1 MALLSS
7 SVIMDAVYMP
17 DGSVTMTTI
26 VMIIQMRG
34 TAVSAYGFALLCTVL
49 CSLATLAHGPISCI
63 SFNFNRVHISC
74 CCYCCC
80 WEGNW
85 AEFTFAKTSGTL
97 TGDRNNQKNRPI
109 PLVPSKRVHETIK
122 HVLKRCQTWRVLP
135 PNIWISTAV
144 KANCRAKGKLFI
156 CFWPALSALFRSSQL
171 SGVFLAQKQHT
182 CLPKVFLTSK
192 NSCKEYFVERKQIK
206 STTAGYSKLRMFGGK
221 TCHVCAQLEF
231 VFSSCLDATDGTQV
245 SLTFFL

>member
-80 WEGNW
+80 YCCCWEGNW
-85 AEFTFAKTSGTL
+85 AEFTFAKTPGTL

-135 PNIWISTAV
+135 PNIWILIAV

-156 CFWPALSALFRSSQL
+156 CFWSALSAHISFFSTFRHISL
-171 SGVFLAQKQHT
+171 SETAHLPPESILKILA
-182 CLPKVFLTSK
+182 K
-192 NSCKEYFVERKQIK
+192 NIFIVERKRRKQIK

-231 VFSSCLDATDGTQV
+231 VFSSYVHA
-245 SLTFFL
+245 

>member
-34 TAVSAYGFALLCTVL
+34 TAVSAYRFALLCTVP
-49 CSLATLAHGPISCI
+49 CSLATLETRIFYLSQGPISCI
-63 SFNFNRVHISC
+63 SFNLNRVYIRC
-74 CCYCCC
+74 CCC

-85 AEFTFAKTSGTL
+85 AEFTFAMTSGTL
-97 TGDRNNQKNRPI
+97 SGDRNYKKNRPI

-144 KANCRAKGKLFI
+144 KAKCRAKGKLFI
-156 CFWPALSALFRSSQL
+156 CFSSALSAHISFFSTFRHISRSET
-171 SGVFLAQKQHT
+171 AH
-182 CLPKVFLTSK
+182 LPPESILNV
-192 NSCKEYFVERKQIK
+192 
-206 STTAGYSKLRMFGGK
+206 
-221 TCHVCAQLEF
+221 
-231 VFSSCLDATDGTQV
+231 
-245 SLTFFL
+245 

>member
-34 TAVSAYGFALLCTVL
+34 TAVSAYRFALLCTVPY
-49 CSLATLAHGPISCI
+49 SLATLEIWIFYLSQGPISCI
-63 SFNFNRVHISC
+63 SFNFNRVYIRC
-74 CCYCCC
+74 CCC

-85 AEFTFAKTSGTL
+85 AEFTFAMTSGTL
-97 TGDRNNQKNRPI
+97 SGDRNNKKNRPI

-144 KANCRAKGKLFI
+144 KANCRAKGKLFV

-192 NSCKEYFVERKQIK
+192 NSCKEYFDERKQIK
-206 STTAGYSKLRMFGGK
+206 STTAAYSKLRMFGGK
-221 TCHVCAQLEF
+221 TCHVWAQLEF
-231 VFSSCLDATDGTQV
+231 VFSSRVHA
-245 SLTFFL
+245 